1 MNKSEIEICDF
12 EMHLKN
18 CFVSAL
24 SNDDKILRKGQ
35 VWKRVWKITFFGPK
49 WGQDLL
55 TERHTPPPPTKNS
68 QEYTPGIYWALKQ
81 KRLQFS
87 GILINNLISPPLAPD
102 GQSAY
107 IYVSDNIPSKW
118 LIGI

>member
-55 TERHTPPPPTKNS
+55 TERHTPPPPPH
-68 QEYTPGIYWALKQ
+68 QEFPGVYPRDLLGTQAKA
-81 KRLQFS
+81 
-87 GILINNLISPPLAPD
+87 SPVL
-102 GQSAY
+102 GHT
-107 IYVSDNIPSKW
+107 NK
-118 LIGI
+118 